1 MVRVGAALLFLLL
14 SLAGCGFQP
23 QLRDS
28 TGQYD
33 IGIPSI
39 AGRDGQVLRAAL
51 VQRLNRFEQPQNPLY
66 ALELQLSV
74 DTDEVLALNPR
85 ACLTDGRNCSWS
97 EVEATARFQIRTT
110 GVAGSDQAEAIVWQG
125 FARGRSDQR
134 RAQTGWRF
142 GSAAEEA
149 RTRALLQLADDL
161 ALQVSVA
168 LSRP

>member
-1 MVRVGAALLFLLL
+1 MVRFGAAFLFLLL

-33 IGIPSI
+33 IAIPAI
-39 AGRDGQVLRAAL
+39 PGLDGQVLRAAL
-51 VQRLNRFEQPQNPLY
+51 VQRLNRFEQPLNPLY
-66 ALELQLSV
+66 ALELKLSV
-74 DTDEVLALNPR
+74 DTDAVLALSPR
-85 ACLTDGRNCSWS
+85 TCLTDGRNCTWS

-110 GVAGSDQAEAIVWQG
+110 GAAGSGQAEAIVWQG

-142 GSAAEEA
+142 SSAEEQA
-149 RTRALLQLADDL
+149 KTRALLQLADDL

-168 LSRP
+168 LSQP